1 MQNGLL
7 LCKHDYD
14 KPAMFTRDQR
24 VAEFLANAGPDAQNE
39 TSKRRQEP
47 NNQRELR

>member
-7 LCKHDYD
+7 LCNRDYD
-14 KPAMFTRDQR
+14 KPAIFTRDQR
-24 VAEFLANAGPDAQNE
+24 VSQFLANAGPDAENKTAE
-39 TSKRRQEP
+39 KRQEP